1 MAIGFT
7 PKYEE
12 QINLEGISKED
23 FLIIAVETCTK
34 LEWSINYISNNGLIA
49 YTKFS
54 MSSWSEEITL
64 KISDDIADIKS
75 ECTGSQFIDWG
86 KNKKNIEKFITI
98 FNEQKLSL
106 SKEEIS
112 LKYEEMKQYFVSS
125 NEQDILLQAPKTSIE
140 NVKDFFSLFIPTK
153 DFLVTPILIDLNI
166 LVFIIM
172 ILSGVHFFEP
182 TSESLIKWGANFKP
196 LTLGGEWWRI
206 ITCCFV
212 HIGIIHLFMNMYA
225 LLYIGVL
232 LEPLIGKDKFA
243 VAYLLTGVC
252 SSITSLWWHD
262 LNVSAGASG
271 AIFGMYGVFLSLLLT
286 NLIEK
291 TTRQALLTSILF
303 FVGYNLLYGLQGS
316 VDNAAHIGGLV
327 SGFII
332 GFSFLPSLKKPQEN
346 KLNIATITLL
356 VIVVFFTSFTIF
368 KKLPNDIGKYDVII
382 KEFAEKE
389 AIALNVFNKPNSL
402 SQPKILDTIMISG
415 INNWN
420 YNIKLVDSLDKLQ
433 LPKVLKDRNQKLR
446 KYCELRTYIYY
457 LVYNDIQKGILID
470 NDSKINDYNKEL
482 QAIIKE
488 LSN

>member
-12 QINLEGISKED
+12 QINLEDISKED
-23 FLIIAVETCTK
+23 FLIIAIETCKK

-54 MSSWSEEITL
+54 MSSWSEEITV

-75 ECTGSQFIDWG
+75 ECTGNQFIDWG
-86 KNKKNIEKFITI
+86 KNKKNIEKFIST
-98 FNEQKLSL
+98 FNEQKISL
-106 SKEEIS
+106 AKEEIA
-112 LKYEEMKQYFVSS
+112 LKYEELKQHFVS
-125 NEQDILLQAPKTSIE
+125 NEQDILVQAPKTSVE

-166 LVFIIM
+166 LMFIIM

-232 LEPLIGKDKFA
+232 LEPLVGKDKFA

-252 SSITSLWWHD
+252 SSIASLWWHD
-262 LNVSAGASG
+262 FNVSAGASG
-271 AIFGMYGVFLSLLLT
+271 AIFGMYGVFLALLLT
-286 NLIEK
+286 DIIDK
-291 TTRQALLTSILF
+291 AARQALLTSILF
-303 FVGYNLLYGLQGS
+303 FVGYNLMYGLNGG

-332 GFSFLPSLKKPQEN
+332 GFAYLPSIKKPQEK
-346 KLNIATITLL
+346 KLNLGITGLLIA
-356 VIVVFFTSFTIF
+356 IVVFSSFSVL
-368 KKLPNDIGKYDVII
+368 KKLPNGIVKYEKII
-382 KEFAEKE
+382 KDFTEREN
-389 AIALNVFNKPNSL
+389 IALNIFNTKNDSL
-402 SQPKILDTIMISG
+402 EKKQMLDTIMING
-415 INNWN
+415 IANWN
-420 YNIKLVDSLDKLQ
+420 YNAILIDSLDKLK
-433 LPKVLKDRNQKLR
+433 LPEVLKKRNANLR
-446 KYCELRTYIYY
+446 KYCELRLNSYFLIYNNVKDDTN
-457 LVYNDIQKGILID
+457 LN
-470 NDSKINDYNKEL
+470 NEKIEDYNKQIKTITDEL
-482 QAIIKE
+482 RK
-488 LSN
+488 

>member
-12 QINLEGISKED
+12 QINLEDISKED
-23 FLIIAVETCTK
+23 FLIIAIETCKK

-54 MSSWSEEITL
+54 MSSWSEEITV

-75 ECTGSQFIDWG
+75 ECTGNQFIDWG
-86 KNKKNIEKFITI
+86 KNKKNIEKFIST
-98 FNEQKLSL
+98 FNEQKISL
-106 SKEEIS
+106 AKEEIA
-112 LKYEEMKQYFVSS
+112 LKYEELKQHFVS
-125 NEQDILLQAPKTSIE
+125 NEQDILVQAPKTSVE

-166 LVFIIM
+166 LMFIIM

-232 LEPLIGKDKFA
+232 LEPLVGKDRFA

-252 SSITSLWWHD
+252 SSIASLWWHD
-262 LNVSAGASG
+262 FNVSAGASG
-271 AIFGMYGVFLSLLLT
+271 AIFGMYGVFLALLLT
-286 NLIEK
+286 DIIDK
-291 TTRQALLTSILF
+291 AARQALLTSILF
-303 FVGYNLLYGLQGS
+303 FVGYNLMYGLNGG

-332 GFSFLPSLKKPQEN
+332 GFAYLPSIKKPQEK
-346 KLNIATITLL
+346 KLNLGITGLLIA
-356 VIVVFFTSFTIF
+356 IVVFSSFSVL
-368 KKLPNDIGKYDVII
+368 KKLPNGIVKYEKII
-382 KEFAEKE
+382 KDFTEREN
-389 AIALNVFNKPNSL
+389 IALNIFNTKNDSL
-402 SQPKILDTIMISG
+402 EKKQMLDTIMING
-415 INNWN
+415 IANWN
-420 YNIKLVDSLDKLQ
+420 YNAILIDSLDKLK
-433 LPKVLKDRNQKLR
+433 LPEVLKKRNANLR
-446 KYCELRTYIYY
+446 KYCELRLNSYFLIYNNVKDDTN
-457 LVYNDIQKGILID
+457 LN
-470 NDSKINDYNKEL
+470 NEKIEDYNKQIKTITDEL
-482 QAIIKE
+482 RK
-488 LSN
+488 